1 MKQFLSFALA
11 LALLFSLSACG
22 MYSKQDLDDTW
33 REAYNEGY
41 EDGLSDGEFL
51 WGDSAQDEGYE
62 EGYEDGYNDGT
73 RKGSEY
79 VYDELS
85 PGTIED
91 ALSVIMSYSEGE
103 ASWSEFYD
111 AVSQIRRYLGYAK
124 DAMNYYR

>member
-11 LALLFSLSACG
+11 LAFLFLLSACG

-33 REAYNEGY
+33 QEAYNEGY
-41 EDGLSDGEFL
+41 EDGHK
-51 WGDSAQDEGYE
+51 
-62 EGYEDGYNDGT
+62 DGYNDGT

-91 ALSVIMSYSEGE
+91 ALSVIMSYSEGD